1 MCFPGGGVVGRA
13 RLTAVPWGQAAPL
26 PTARK
31 TSCMGH
37 FGVCPTR
44 ATSSDLGEP
53 LTCRHGH
60 GGPRDHA
67 HGHAVGP
74 GRSHGGRVDRRRD
87 AVGLHHGGVMDD
99 VRLRRVHRLG
109 VVSSLLEKGKSR
121 EVFLAPGTRRGLQRG
136 KRSPAPSGCHQHAAT
151 AAPNSKKEAIWT
163 NFPALFMFCKS
174 LTLLELPQG
183 SFQLVFCLFFFFPA
197 VGMGWGSASRVGD
210 KPWRVVWGDE
220 TGPEPQ
226 ILWCWWT
233 KRAKGVRNK
242 GKELRGKA
250 PCPK

>member
-1 MCFPGGGVVGRA
+1 MQTGAKWKESLLCYSKNGSGIKIWCKLIVFCLRRSSKPGGKAALCFPGGVVGRA
-13 RLTAVPWGQAAPL
+13 RLAAVPWEQAPPL

-31 TSCMGH
+31 TSRTGH

-109 VVSSLLEKGKSR
+109 VVSSLLKKGKSR
-121 EVFLAPGTRRGLQRG
+121 EVFWHPAPGGVYSGANAALRPAGATSTQLRWHRTPKRGNLD
-136 KRSPAPSGCHQHAAT
+136 KFSCSGHV
-151 AAPNSKKEAIWT
+151 
-163 NFPALFMFCKS
+163 L
-174 LTLLELPQG
+174 
-183 SFQLVFCLFFFFPA
+183 
-197 VGMGWGSASRVGD
+197 
-210 KPWRVVWGDE
+210 
-220 TGPEPQ
+220 
-226 ILWCWWT
+226 
-233 KRAKGVRNK
+233 
-242 GKELRGKA
+242 
-250 PCPK
+250 